1 MGTQVTQMIATTCP
15 RVRLITVSRHDDGSF
30 VQRLL
35 DAGASGYVL
44 KQSAS
49 TELMRG
55 IRSVAAGERYLDR
68 SVRRAPASS
77 TAIPP
82 TASTVRAELTVDEER
97 VLGMIALGHSHEETA
112 TLLSLELAQVLAIR
126 EAAVSKAG

>member
-1 MGTQVTQMIATTCP
+1 MIATTCP

-82 TASTVRAELTVDEER
+82 TASTVRAELTVDADED
-97 VLGMIALGHSHEETA
+97 GAH
-112 TLLSLELAQVLAIR
+112 
-126 EAAVSKAG
+126 AAVVGFSGGFEFEEQSDSG